1 MGASVG
7 GTLSDRLFEELELS
21 TFMLPSCSQTADIYS
36 NGVNDWTSGESV
48 Q

>member
-21 TFMLPSCSQTADIYS
+21 TFMLPSCSQTAGIYS